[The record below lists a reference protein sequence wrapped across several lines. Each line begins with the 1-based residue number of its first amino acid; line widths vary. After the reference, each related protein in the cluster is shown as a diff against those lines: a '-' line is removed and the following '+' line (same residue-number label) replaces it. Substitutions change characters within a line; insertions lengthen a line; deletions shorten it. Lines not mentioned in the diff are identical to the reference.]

1 MDIEFSEDQTL
12 LADSTR
18 RFLADHAPLSY
29 AREHYSA
36 PSVVDDTWRGLA
48 DLGLTGMLA
57 PEPVGGA
64 GLGLVE
70 LALPL
75 GEMGRT
81 VYPGP
86 FAASAVA
93 ATSLLADL
101 APNDVSAEWLPRLAN
116 GSAVATVGFTSARGA
131 PVSVDAAGTLHG
143 GLTHVPDGM
152 AAELILTVTA
162 DAATVVALNA
172 TGPGVSVRP
181 LETVD
186 GSRKFATVAFDGA
199 RGTVLSGDSAGARD
213 AADAIRA
220 ANDRFGVACVLD
232 GIGAAE
238 CCLELALEYAKDR
251 EQFGKPIG
259 SFQAVQHLCADM
271 LRAIELGRAV
281 GYYAAWACDAADPAE
296 RHRAATMAR
305 AFAADSFYRVAANAI
320 QVFGGIGFTWEHD
333 IHLYYKRLLT
343 LQLLG
348 GSAADHLEELA
359 STVF

>member
-1 MDIEFSEDQTL
+1 MDFEFTEDQAL

-18 RFLADHAPLSY
+18 RFLADHAPLTY
-29 AREHYSA
+29 VRAHYSE

-48 DLGLTGMLA
+48 NLGLTGMLA
-57 PEPVGGA
+57 PESSGGA

-86 FAASAVA
+86 FAASAIA

-101 APNDVSAEWLPRLAN
+101 APNDVSYEWLPRLATGN
-116 GSAVATVGFTSARGA
+116 AVATVGFASVRTA
-131 PVSVDAAGTLHG
+131 PVSMDAGRTLHG
-143 GLTHVPDGM
+143 ELTHVPDGM
-152 AAELILTVTA
+152 GAELILAVTA
-162 DAATVVALNA
+162 DAATVVAVA
-172 TGPGVSVRP
+172 STEPGVTVRP

-186 GSRKFATVAFDGA
+186 GSRKFATVTFDGA
-199 RGTVLSGDSAGARD
+199 RGRVMSGSV
-213 AADAIRA
+213 ADAIRA

-238 CCLELALEYAKDR
+238 RCLELAIEYAKER

-259 SFQAVQHLCADM
+259 SFQAIQHLCADM

-281 GYYAAWACDAADPAE
+281 GYYAAWACDAADAAE

>member
-1 MDIEFSEDQTL
+1 MDFEFTEDQTL

-18 RFLADHAPLSY
+18 RFLTDHAPLPY
-29 AREHYSA
+29 VRAQYSEQ
-36 PSVVDDTWRGLA
+36 SVVGDTWRGLA

-57 PEPVGGA
+57 PVSSGGA

-101 APNDVSAEWLPRLAN
+101 APNSISDEWLPRLAN
-116 GSAVATVGFTSARGA
+116 GSAVATVGFTSGRDA
-131 PVSVDAAGTLHG
+131 PVALDPNGMLHG
-143 GLTHVPDGM
+143 ELTHVLDGIG
-152 AAELILTVTA
+152 ADLILAVTI
-162 DAATVVALNA
+162 DAATVVAVSS
-172 TGPGVSVRP
+172 TEPGMTVRP
-181 LETVD
+181 LDTVD
-186 GSRKFATVAFDGA
+186 GSRKFATVTFDAA
-199 RGTVLSGDSAGARD
+199 RGTPLAGDVAV
-213 AADAIRA
+213 AIRA

-238 CCLELALEYAKDR
+238 RCLELALEYAKER

-281 GYYAAWACDAADPAE
+281 GFYAAWACDAADATE

-359 STVF
+359 SIVF